1 MRKILFLCHGNICR
15 SPMAE
20 YILKNE
26 VKKRGLED
34 SFEIASKALSYE
46 EIGNDIYHY
55 AKDCLN
61 RHNIPFTRHYA
72 THFERSD
79 YDYYDEIYIMDKSN
93 AYLLSRI
100 IDDRNNKV
108 KLLNGEIED
117 PWYTDRFDSVF
128 IQINEGIRKI
138 LKDE

>member
-46 EIGNDIYHY
+46 EIGNDIYPR
-55 AKDCLN
+55 AKDCLK
-61 RHNIPFTRHYA
+61 RHNIPFESHFA
-72 THFERSD
+72 SHFERCD
-79 YDYYDEIYIMDKSN
+79 YDYYDEIYIMDNSN
-93 AYLLSRI
+93 AYLLTRI
-100 IDDRNNKV
+100 VDDNKDKV
-108 KLLNGEIED
+108 RLLNGEIED
-117 PWYTDRFDSVF
+117 PWYSDRFDSVF
-128 IQINEGIRKI
+128 SQIYEGIRKI